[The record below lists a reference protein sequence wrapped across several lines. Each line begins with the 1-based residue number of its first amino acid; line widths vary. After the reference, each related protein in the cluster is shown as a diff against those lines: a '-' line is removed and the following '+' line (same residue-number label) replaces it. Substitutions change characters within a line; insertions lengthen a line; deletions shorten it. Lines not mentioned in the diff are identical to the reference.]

1 MATLMLKWISDEEKK
16 MKSTRCFYGLHYHG
30 TNGYGCQGNR
40 LYAADDSKKLGF
52 DPAVMASPFITTMVD
67 AISLMVY
74 FGMANLLL
82 FRT

>member
-1 MATLMLKWISDEEKK
+1 MHNPNVTLLVAFTVCITMVLTVMVAKVI
-16 MKSTRCFYGLHYHG
+16 
-30 TNGYGCQGNR
+30 GCT
-40 LYAADDSKKLGF
+40 LPMIAKKLGF